1 MRSHCRPKIASS
13 APTTT
18 RSAVSGSS
26 LIAGP
31 TAAVITASA
40 TRAAAMP
47 WKVDRHSRVMPV
59 ASTIVSASTAST
71 TQAMKTVRI
80 SGRAFK

>member
-1 MRSHCRPKIASS
+1 
-13 APTTT
+13 
-18 RSAVSGSS
+18 
-26 LIAGP
+26 
-31 TAAVITASA
+31 
-40 TRAAAMP
+40 MP

-80 SGRAFK
+80 SGRAFSNLLGLVRENVRVTSDQDPTENPAAVTAPGRAGCC